1 MSVPPS
7 ALAPGSPGVPAALV
21 RERPR
26 QTWFQRNTALVL
38 GSVAVAVVLVIWEI
52 LWQAGRISPLFFSG
66 PSAVGK
72 RFVHELIEGNLLSD
86 MAYSGRNFAVGFGLA
101 CLVAIPLGI
110 LLGWYRHFRM
120 VVDPFLNAFY
130 ATPRIAFIP
139 LIIIWFGIG
148 MWSKVFIIF
157 LAALFPI
164 LINTIAGVK
173 NLDPD
178 LLKAARAYCALDR
191 QIFLTIALPSSV
203 PFILAGVRQ
212 GVAHGLI
219 GVIVGELFAGNE
231 GIGFM
236 IAYAG
241 QTFATDLLLCG
252 VLITATAGIVITA
265 IADRIQRRFSRWRPN
280 EVGG

>member
-1 MSVPPS
+1 MSTQPAIAGATHERVRPAPS
-7 ALAPGSPGVPAALV
+7 LFRKHMALFVGTG
-21 RERPR
+21 
-26 QTWFQRNTALVL
+26 
-38 GSVAVAVVLVIWEI
+38 AVIVVLALWE
-52 LWQAGRISPLFFSG
+52 LWWQSGRISPLFFSG
-66 PSAVGK
+66 PSAVAR
-72 RFVHELIEGNLLSD
+72 RFAHELVNGNLLAD
-86 MAYSGRNFAVGFGLA
+86 MAYSGRNFAVGFALA
-101 CLVAIPLGI
+101 CVVAIPLGI

-120 VVDPFLNAFY
+120 LVDPFLNAFY

-148 MWSKVFIIF
+148 MWSKVFIVF
-157 LAALFPI
+157 LAVLFPV

-191 QIFLTIALPSSV
+191 QIFMTIALPSSV

-252 VLITATAGIVITA
+252 VLITATAGMVITA
-265 IADRIQRRFSRWRPN
+265 IADRIQRHFSKWRPN

>member
-1 MSVPPS
+1 MSLPSRLPVVPAPAQRVRPPPTLFQKHRALILGTMSVI
-7 ALAPGSPGVPAALV
+7 VMLV
-21 RERPR
+21 FWE
-26 QTWFQRNTALVL
+26 LV
-38 GSVAVAVVLVIWEI
+38 
-52 LWQAGRISPLFFSG
+52 WQSGRISPLFFSG
-66 PSAVGK
+66 PSAVAT
-72 RFVHELIEGNLLSD
+72 RFVHELHNGTLLSD
-86 MAYSGRNFAVGFGLA
+86 MAYSGRNFVVGFSLA

-110 LLGWYRHFRM
+110 LLGWYRNFRLL
-120 VVDPFLNAFY
+120 VDPFLNAFY

-157 LAALFPI
+157 LAVLFPV

-178 LLKAARAYCALDR
+178 LLKSARAFCALDR
-191 QIFLTIALPSSV
+191 QIFTTIALPSSV

-252 VLITATAGIVITA
+252 VLITATAGMVITL
-265 IADRIQRRFSRWRPN
+265 IADRIQRHFSKWRPN
-280 EVGG
+280 DVGG

>member
-1 MSVPPS
+1 MS
-7 ALAPGSPGVPAALV
+7 AVPAPPIATPERV
-21 RERPR
+21 RPPQSLLRKY
-26 QTWFQRNTALVL
+26 QAFFV
-38 GSVAVAVVLVIWEI
+38 GSVAVIVVLALWESM
-52 LWQAGRISPLFFSG
+52 WQLGKISPLFFSG
-66 PSAVGK
+66 PSAVAQ
-72 RFVHELIEGNLLSD
+72 RFVHELVNGNLLGD
-86 MAYSGRNFAVGFGLA
+86 MAYSGRNFVVGFGLA

-120 VVDPFLNAFY
+120 LVDPFLNAFY

-157 LAALFPI
+157 LAVLFPV

-178 LLKAARAYCALDR
+178 LLKSARAFCALDR
-191 QIFLTIALPSSV
+191 QIFMTIALPSSV

-219 GVIVGELFAGNE
+219 GVIVGELFAGSE

-252 VLITATAGIVITA
+252 VLITATAGIMITA
-265 IADRIQRRFSRWRPN
+265 IADRIQRHFSKWRPN
-280 EVGG
+280 DIGG

>member
-1 MSVPPS
+1 MPAES
-7 ALAPGSPGVPAALV
+7 ALPFATHARV
-21 RERPR
+21 RPPQSMYRR
-26 QTWFQRNTALVL
+26 HQSLFVGT
-38 GSVAVAVVLVIWEI
+38 GAVIVVLALWE
-52 LWQAGRISPLFFSG
+52 LMWQSGRISPLFFSG
-66 PSAVGK
+66 PSAVAQ
-72 RFVHELIEGNLLSD
+72 RFVHELAHGNLLAD
-86 MAYSGRNFAVGFGLA
+86 MTYSGRNFVVGFGLA

-157 LAALFPI
+157 LAVLFPV

-178 LLKAARAYCALDR
+178 LLKSARAFCALDR
-191 QIFLTIALPSSV
+191 QIFMTIALPSSV

-219 GVIVGELFAGNE
+219 GVIVGELFAGSE

-265 IADRIQRRFSRWRPN
+265 IADRIQRHFSKWRPN

>member
-1 MSVPPS
+1 MPDSSASVTPVS
-7 ALAPGSPGVPAALV
+7 VAPRV
-21 RERPR
+21 RPR
-26 QTWFQRNTALVL
+26 LGFYRRHTALVL
-38 GSVAVAVVLVIWEI
+38 GTCTVIFVLLLWELIW
-52 LWQAGRISPLFFSG
+52 QSGRISPLFFSG
-66 PSAVGK
+66 PSAVAQ
-72 RFVHELIEGNLLSD
+72 RFVHELVEGNLLSD
-86 MAYSGRNFAVGFGLA
+86 IAYSGRNFLVGFSLA
-101 CLVAIPLGI
+101 CLVAVPLGV
-110 LLGWYRHFRM
+110 LLGWYRVFRM
-120 VVDPFLNAFY
+120 LVDPFLNAFY

-157 LAALFPI
+157 LAVLFPI

-191 QIFLTIALPSSV
+191 QIFMTIALPSSV

-219 GVIVGELFAGNE
+219 GVIVGEIFAGNE

-252 VLITATAGIVITA
+252 VLITAAAGMLITA
-265 IADRIQRRFSRWRPN
+265 IADRIQRHFSKWRPN

>member
-1 MSVPPS
+1 MPDSSVSATPVPVAPRVRPPLS
-7 ALAPGSPGVPAALV
+7 FY
-21 RERPR
+21 R
-26 QTWFQRNTALVL
+26 RNTGLVL
-38 GSVAVAVVLVIWEI
+38 GTVTVIVVMI
-52 LWQAGRISPLFFSG
+52 LWELIWQSGRISPLFFSG
-66 PSAVGK
+66 PSAVAQ
-72 RFVHELIEGNLLSD
+72 RFVHELVNGNLLSD
-86 MAYSGRNFAVGFGLA
+86 IAYSGRNFLVGFSLA
-101 CLVAIPLGI
+101 CLVAIPLGV
-110 LLGWYRHFRM
+110 LLGWYRFFRM
-120 VVDPFLNAFY
+120 LVDPFLNAFY

-157 LAALFPI
+157 LAVLFPV

-191 QIFLTIALPSSV
+191 QIFVTIALPSSV

-219 GVIVGELFAGNE
+219 GVIVGEIFAGNE

-252 VLITATAGIVITA
+252 VLITATAGMVISA
-265 IADRIQRRFSRWRPN
+265 IADRIQRHFSKWRPR

>member
-1 MSVPPS
+1 MSDLS
-7 ALAPGSPGVPAALV
+7 PAAATIAMAPRV
-21 RERPR
+21 RPR
-26 QTWFQRNTALVL
+26 QSFYRRNTGLVL
-38 GSVAVAVVLVIWEI
+38 GTVTVIVVMI
-52 LWQAGRISPLFFSG
+52 LWELIWQSGRISPLFFSG
-66 PSAVGK
+66 PSAVAK
-72 RFVHELIEGNLLSD
+72 RFVHELVEGNLLSD
-86 MAYSGRNFAVGFGLA
+86 IAYSGRNFLVGFALA
-101 CLVAIPLGI
+101 CLVAIPLGV
-110 LLGWYRHFRM
+110 LLGWYRFFRM
-120 VVDPFLNAFY
+120 LVDPFLNAFY

-157 LAALFPI
+157 LAVLFPV

-191 QIFLTIALPSSV
+191 QIFVTIALPSSV

-219 GVIVGELFAGNE
+219 GVIVGEIFAGNE

-252 VLITATAGIVITA
+252 VLITATAGMLITA
-265 IADRIQRRFSRWRPN
+265 IADRIQRHFSKWRPR

>member
-1 MSVPPS
+1 MPAES
-7 ALAPGSPGVPAALV
+7 ALPFAMHARV
-21 RERPR
+21 RPPQSLYRR
-26 QTWFQRNTALVL
+26 QQSLFVGT
-38 GSVAVAVVLVIWEI
+38 GAVIVVLALWE
-52 LWQAGRISPLFFSG
+52 LMWQSGRISPLFFSG
-66 PSAVGK
+66 PSAVAQ
-72 RFVHELIEGNLLSD
+72 RFVHELANGNLLAD
-86 MAYSGRNFAVGFGLA
+86 MAYSGRNFVVGFGLA

-157 LAALFPI
+157 LAVLFPV

-178 LLKAARAYCALDR
+178 LLKSARAFCALDR
-191 QIFLTIALPSSV
+191 QIFMTIALPSSV

-219 GVIVGELFAGNE
+219 GVIVGELFAGSE

-265 IADRIQRRFSRWRPN
+265 IADRIQRHFSKWRPN
-280 EVGG
+280 EIGG

>member
-1 MSVPPS
+1 MS
-7 ALAPGSPGVPAALV
+7 AVPASPIATHERV
-21 RERPR
+21 RPPQSPLRKH
-26 QTWFQRNTALVL
+26 QAFFV
-38 GSVAVAVVLVIWEI
+38 GSGAVIVVLAFWE
-52 LWQAGRISPLFFSG
+52 LMWQSGKISPLFFSG
-66 PSAVGK
+66 PSAVAQ
-72 RFVHELIEGNLLSD
+72 RFVHELVNGNLLGD
-86 MAYSGRNFAVGFGLA
+86 MAYSGRNFVVGFGLA

-157 LAALFPI
+157 LAVLFPV

-178 LLKAARAYCALDR
+178 LLKSARAYCARDR
-191 QIFLTIALPSSV
+191 QIFMTIALPSSV

-219 GVIVGELFAGNE
+219 GVIVGELFAGSE

-265 IADRIQRRFSRWRPN
+265 IADRIQRHFSKWRPN

>member
-1 MSVPPS
+1 MDQPYTAAAPVAMAPRVRPPQ
-7 ALAPGSPGVPAALV
+7 GFY
-21 RERPR
+21 R
-26 QTWFQRNTALVL
+26 RNQGLVL
-38 GSVAVAVVLVIWEI
+38 GTVTVIVVLI
-52 LWQAGRISPLFFSG
+52 LWELIWQSGSISPLFFSG
-66 PSAVGK
+66 PSAVAQ
-72 RFVHELIEGNLLSD
+72 RFVHEWVNGNLVSD
-86 MAYSGRNFAVGFGLA
+86 IAYSGRNFLVGFSLA
-101 CLVAIPLGI
+101 CLVAIPLGV
-110 LLGWYRHFRM
+110 LLGWYSFFRM
-120 VVDPFLNAFY
+120 LVDPFLNAFY

-148 MWSKVFIIF
+148 MWSKVFIVF
-157 LAALFPI
+157 LAVLFPV

-191 QIFLTIALPSSV
+191 QIFVTIALPSSV

-219 GVIVGELFAGNE
+219 GVIVGELFAGSE

-236 IAYAG
+236 IGYAG

-265 IADRIQRRFSRWRPN
+265 IADRIQRHFSKWRPR
-280 EVGG
+280 EIGG

>member
-1 MSVPPS
+1 MSSQPMPRPIDAPPTV
-7 ALAPGSPGVPAALV
+7 AAGTRPARTL
-21 RERPR
+21 
-26 QTWFQRNTALVL
+26 FQRHTALILGTTTVL
-38 GSVAVAVVLVIWEI
+38 IVLALWE
-52 LWQAGRISPLFFSG
+52 LVWQSGRISPLFFSG
-66 PSAVGK
+66 PSAVAK
-72 RFVHELIEGNLLSD
+72 RFVHEIVAGNLLSD
-86 MAYSGRNFAVGFGLA
+86 MAYSGRNFAVGFALA
-101 CLVAIPLGI
+101 CVVAIPLGI

-120 VVDPFLNAFY
+120 LVDPFLNAFY

-157 LAALFPI
+157 LAVLFPV

-191 QIFLTIALPSSV
+191 QIFMTIALPSSV

-252 VLITATAGIVITA
+252 VLITATAGMVITA
-265 IADRIQRRFSRWRPN
+265 IADRIQRHFSKWRPN

>member
-1 MSVPPS
+1 MSTESAPPF
-7 ALAPGSPGVPAALV
+7 ATHARVRPAQSLLRKHQSLLV
-21 RERPR
+21 G
-26 QTWFQRNTALVL
+26 T
-38 GSVAVAVVLVIWEI
+38 GAVIVVLALWE
-52 LWQAGRISPLFFSG
+52 LMWQSGRISPLFFSG
-66 PSAVGK
+66 PSAVAQ
-72 RFVHELIEGNLLSD
+72 RFVHELANGNLLAD
-86 MAYSGRNFAVGFGLA
+86 MAYSGRNFVVGFGLA

-157 LAALFPI
+157 LAVLFPV

-178 LLKAARAYCALDR
+178 LLKSARAFCALDR
-191 QIFLTIALPSSV
+191 QIFMTIALPSSV

-219 GVIVGELFAGNE
+219 GVIVGELFAGSE

-265 IADRIQRRFSRWRPN
+265 IADRIQRHFSKWRPN
-280 EVGG
+280 EIGG

>member
-1 MSVPPS
+1 MSVPSDSSSPVPQ
-7 ALAPGSPGVPAALV
+7 APRV
-21 RERPR
+21 RPR
-26 QTWFQRNTALVL
+26 PSFFQKHRALVL
-38 GSVAVAVVLVIWEI
+38 GSASVIAMRVIWEI
-52 LWQAGRISPLFFSG
+52 VWQSGRISPLFFSG
-66 PSAVGK
+66 PSAVAA
-72 RFVHELIEGNLLSD
+72 RFVHELKNGSLLSD
-86 MAYSGRNFAVGFGLA
+86 MAYSGRNFAVGFSLA
-101 CLVAIPLGI
+101 CIVAIPLGI
-110 LLGWYRHFRM
+110 LLGWYRNFRLL
-120 VVDPFLNAFY
+120 VDPFLNAFY

-157 LAALFPI
+157 LAVLFPV

-178 LLKAARAYCALDR
+178 LLKSARAFCALDR
-191 QIFLTIALPSSV
+191 QIFMTIALPSSV

-252 VLITATAGIVITA
+252 VLITATAGIIITL
-265 IADRIQRRFSRWRPN
+265 IADRIQRHFSKWRPN
-280 EVGG
+280 DIGG

>member
-1 MSVPPS
+1 MAVQSASAVEPVAAPASYHRVRPPPTLFQKHR
-7 ALAPGSPGVPAALV
+7 ALI
-21 RERPR
+21 
-26 QTWFQRNTALVL
+26 L
-38 GSVAVAVVLVIWEI
+38 GGISVAVILI
-52 LWQAGRISPLFFSG
+52 LWELIWQSGKISPLFFSG
-66 PSAVGK
+66 PSAVAR
-72 RFVHELIEGNLLSD
+72 RFVYETQNGTLLSD
-86 MAYSGRNFAVGFGLA
+86 VAYSGRNFVVGFGFA

-110 LLGWYRHFRM
+110 LLGWYRNFRLL
-120 VVDPFLNAFY
+120 VDPFLNAFY
-130 ATPRIAFIP
+130 ATPRISFIP

-148 MWSKVFIIF
+148 MWSKVFIVF
-157 LAALFPI
+157 LAVLFPV

-178 LLKAARAYCALDR
+178 LLKSARAFCALDR
-191 QIFLTIALPSSV
+191 QIFMTIALPSSV

-252 VLITATAGIVITA
+252 VLITATAGIVITL
-265 IADRIQRRFSRWRPN
+265 IIDRIQRHFSKWRTN
-280 EVGG
+280 DVGG

>member
-1 MSVPPS
+1 MSIPS
-7 ALAPGSPGVPAALV
+7 ATFPEPAAAASHHRVRPPATLFQKHRALILGCCSVVVMLLV
-21 RERPR
+21 
-26 QTWFQRNTALVL
+26 
-38 GSVAVAVVLVIWEI
+38 WE
-52 LWQAGRISPLFFSG
+52 LAWQSGRISPLFFSG
-66 PSAVGK
+66 PSAVAR
-72 RFVHELIEGNLLSD
+72 RFVLELQTGTLLSD
-86 MAYSGRNFAVGFGLA
+86 IAYSGRNFAVGFSLA

-110 LLGWYRHFRM
+110 LLGWYRNFRLL
-120 VVDPFLNAFY
+120 VDPFLNAFY

-157 LAALFPI
+157 LAVLFPV

-178 LLKAARAYCALDR
+178 LLKSARAFCALDR
-191 QIFLTIALPSSV
+191 QIFITIALPSSV

-252 VLITATAGIVITA
+252 VLITATAGIVITL
-265 IADRIQRRFSRWRPN
+265 IADRIQRHFSKWRPSD
-280 EVGG
+280 VGG

>member
-1 MSVPPS
+1 MS
-7 ALAPGSPGVPAALV
+7 AVPAPPIAA
-21 RERPR
+21 RERVRPP
-26 QTWFQRNTALVL
+26 QSLLIKHQAFFV
-38 GSVAVAVVLVIWEI
+38 GSGAVIVVLALWE
-52 LWQAGRISPLFFSG
+52 LMWQLGRISPLFFSG
-66 PSAVGK
+66 PSAVAQ
-72 RFVHELIEGNLLSD
+72 RFVHELVNGNLLSD
-86 MAYSGRNFAVGFGLA
+86 IAYSGRNFVLGFGLA

-120 VVDPFLNAFY
+120 LVDPFLNAFY

-157 LAALFPI
+157 LAVLFPV

-178 LLKAARAYCALDR
+178 LLKSARAFCALDR
-191 QIFLTIALPSSV
+191 QIFMTIALPSSV

-219 GVIVGELFAGNE
+219 GVIVGELFAGSE

-265 IADRIQRRFSRWRPN
+265 IADRIQRHFSKWRPN

>member
-1 MSVPPS
+1 MSSPPNS
-7 ALAPGSPGVPAALV
+7 ATASPFAPHERVRPAQSLFRKHMPLFV
-21 RERPR
+21 G
-26 QTWFQRNTALVL
+26 TVTVIVVL
-38 GSVAVAVVLVIWEI
+38 GLWEL
-52 LWQAGRISPLFFSG
+52 LWQSGKISPLFFSG
-66 PSAVGK
+66 PSAVAR
-72 RFVHELIEGNLLSD
+72 RFAHEWVNGNLLSD
-86 MAYSGRNFAVGFGLA
+86 MAYSGRNFVVGFGLA

-157 LAALFPI
+157 LAVLFPV

-178 LLKAARAYCALDR
+178 LLKSARAFCALDR
-191 QIFLTIALPSSV
+191 QIFTTIALPSSV

-219 GVIVGELFAGNE
+219 GVIVGELFAGSE

-265 IADRIQRRFSRWRPN
+265 IADRIQRHFSKWRPN

>member
-1 MSVPPS
+1 MADSPATAS
-7 ALAPGSPGVPAALV
+7 AAPVAPRV
-21 RERPR
+21 RPR
-26 QTWFQRNTALVL
+26 PGFYRRNTGLVL
-38 GSVAVAVVLVIWEI
+38 GSVTVLVVLVLWELIW
-52 LWQAGRISPLFFSG
+52 QSGRISPLFFSG
-66 PSAVGK
+66 PSAVAK
-72 RFVHELIEGNLLSD
+72 RFVHELVNGNLLSD
-86 MAYSGRNFAVGFGLA
+86 IAYSGRNFLVGFGLA
-101 CLVAIPLGI
+101 CLVAIPLGV
-110 LLGWYRHFRM
+110 LLGWYRFFRM
-120 VVDPFLNAFY
+120 LVDPFLNAFY

-157 LAALFPI
+157 LAVLFPV

-191 QIFLTIALPSSV
+191 QIFMTIALPSSV

-265 IADRIQRRFSRWRPN
+265 IADRIQRHFSKWRPR

>member
-1 MSVPPS
+1 MSVTSASLVEAQPAPASHHRVRPPPTLFQKHRALILGS
-7 ALAPGSPGVPAALV
+7 ASVIV
-21 RERPR
+21 M
-26 QTWFQRNTALVL
+26 LVL
-38 GSVAVAVVLVIWEI
+38 WELIW
-52 LWQAGRISPLFFSG
+52 QSGKISPLFFSG
-66 PSAVGK
+66 PSAVAK
-72 RFVHELIEGNLLSD
+72 RFVHELEHGTLLSD
-86 MAYSGRNFAVGFGLA
+86 IAYSGRNFFVGFGLA

-110 LLGWYRHFRM
+110 LLGWYRNFRLL
-120 VVDPFLNAFY
+120 VDPFLNAFY
-130 ATPRIAFIP
+130 ATPRISFIP

-157 LAALFPI
+157 LAVLFPV

-178 LLKAARAYCALDR
+178 LLKSARAFCARDR
-191 QIFLTIALPSSV
+191 QIFMTIALPSSV

-252 VLITATAGIVITA
+252 VLITATAGIVITM
-265 IADRIQRRFSRWRPN
+265 IADRIQRHFSKWRPN
-280 EVGG
+280 EIGG

>member
-1 MSVPPS
+1 MPAQPPAAAVAS
-7 ALAPGSPGVPAALV
+7 ALPDLPARVRRGQGAFARHAPLILGG
-21 RERPR
+21 
-26 QTWFQRNTALVL
+26 TAVI
-38 GSVAVAVVLVIWEI
+38 VVLAIWE
-52 LWQAGRISPLFFSG
+52 LAWQAGKISPLFFSG
-66 PSAVGK
+66 PSAVAR
-72 RFVHELIEGNLLSD
+72 RFVHELVNGNLLSD
-86 MAYSGRNFAVGFGLA
+86 MAYSGRNFIVGFSLA
-101 CLVAIPLGI
+101 CAVAIPLGI

-120 VVDPFLNAFY
+120 LVDPFLNAFY

-157 LAALFPI
+157 LAVLFPV

-178 LLKAARAYCALDR
+178 LLKSARAFCALDR
-191 QIFLTIALPSSV
+191 QIFITIALPSSV

-265 IADRIQRRFSRWRPN
+265 IADRIQRHFSKWRPN

>member
-1 MSVPPS
+1 MPDSSVSATPVPVAPRVRPPLS
-7 ALAPGSPGVPAALV
+7 FY
-21 RERPR
+21 R
-26 QTWFQRNTALVL
+26 RNTGLVL
-38 GSVAVAVVLVIWEI
+38 GTVTVIVVMI
-52 LWQAGRISPLFFSG
+52 LWELIWQSGRISPLFFSG
-66 PSAVGK
+66 PSAVAQ
-72 RFVHELIEGNLLSD
+72 RFVHELVNGNLLSD
-86 MAYSGRNFAVGFGLA
+86 IAYSGRNFLVGFSLA
-101 CLVAIPLGI
+101 CLVAIPLGV
-110 LLGWYRHFRM
+110 LLGWYRFFRM
-120 VVDPFLNAFY
+120 LVDPFLNAFY

-157 LAALFPI
+157 LAVLFPV

-191 QIFLTIALPSSV
+191 QIFMTIALPSSV

-219 GVIVGELFAGNE
+219 GVIVGEIFAGNE

-252 VLITATAGIVITA
+252 VLITATAGMVITA
-265 IADRIQRRFSRWRPN
+265 IADRIQRHFSKWRPR